1 MSKNK
6 QKLIKMENDSYNERR
21 NAIPRYAVILKP
33 KVIEY
38 KECGYMFF
46 EALDELA
53 RIILITA
60 RPAKKSIIKSGLKR
74 GSIISYYKSYGF
86 NYLMDV
92 KEELQNVGRTEGS
105 SEAIVDMFKFEDKN
119 IPEFI
124 MKNAER
130 IKTNLDR
137 LKDENK
143 ELYIKVFLN
152 NSVLLK

>member
-1 MSKNK
+1 MSKSK
-6 QKLIKMENDSYNERR
+6 QKLIKMENDSYGERR

-60 RPAKKSIIKSGLKR
+60 RPAKKNIIKSGLKR

-137 LKDENK
+137 LKDKNK
-143 ELYIKVFLN
+143 ELYIKAFLN
-152 NSVLLK
+152 NPILLK

>member
-6 QKLIKMENDSYNERR
+6 QKLIKMANDSYNERR

-53 RIILITA
+53 RVILITA

-137 LKDENK
+137 LKDKNK

-152 NSVLLK
+152 NPILLK

>member
-53 RIILITA
+53 RTILITA
-60 RPAKKSIIKSGLKR
+60 RPTKKNTIKSGLKR

-86 NYLMDV
+86 NYLMDI
-92 KEELQNVGRTEGS
+92 KEELQNVGCTEGS

-130 IKTNLDR
+130 IKTNLGR

-152 NSVLLK
+152 NSILLM

>member
-1 MSKNK
+1 MSKSK
-6 QKLIKMENDSYNERR
+6 QKLIKMENDSYGERR

-60 RPAKKSIIKSGLKR
+60 RPAKKNIIKSGLKR

-137 LKDENK
+137 LKDKNR

-152 NSVLLK
+152 NSILL

>member
-1 MSKNK
+1 
-6 QKLIKMENDSYNERR
+6 MENDSYNERR

-53 RIILITA
+53 RVILITA

-137 LKDENK
+137 LKDKNK

-152 NSVLLK
+152 NPILLK

>member
-1 MSKNK
+1 
-6 QKLIKMENDSYNERR
+6 MENDSYGERR

-60 RPAKKSIIKSGLKR
+60 RPAKKNIIKSGLKR

-137 LKDENK
+137 LKDKNR

-152 NSVLLK
+152 NSILL

>member
-119 IPEFI
+119 IPEFV

-130 IKTNLDR
+130 IKTNLSR

-152 NSVLLK
+152 NSILLK

>member
-60 RPAKKSIIKSGLKR
+60 RPTKKNIVKSSLKR
-74 GSIISYYKSYGF
+74 GSIISYYKSFGF
-86 NYLMDV
+86 NYLMDI
-92 KEELQNVGRTEGS
+92 KEELQNVKYTEGS
-105 SEAIVDMFKFEDKN
+105 IDAMVDMFKFEDKN

-124 MKNAER
+124 MKNTER
-130 IKTNLDR
+130 IKTNLNM

-143 ELYIKVFLN
+143 KLYIKVFLN
-152 NSVLLK
+152 NSILQM

>member
-1 MSKNK
+1 
-6 QKLIKMENDSYNERR
+6 MENDSYNERR

-119 IPEFI
+119 IPEFV

-130 IKTNLDR
+130 IKTNLSR

-152 NSVLLK
+152 NSILLK